1 MFITISQP
9 WSSLEDMFTF
19 PHMQFQNSMMKAGD
33 MKLQIYSIMW
43 NQNEPEGVE
52 ITSEELTPIVRDNY
66 TAILLI
72 CDPEGGAPKTFYSV
86 KGSLGGDLSVN
97 TSGQLE
103 WNVESITTTFDS
115 PITSYFTIGG
125 NCAVFCYTFDA
136 EGNLT
141 GQTDTGN
148 TVPYRR

>member
-1 MFITISQP
+1 MAEYEGRIYLSAYAVPKMQDEGLRHEIAAILDYVFSKEEVRWDIS
-9 WSSLEDMFTF
+9 
-19 PHMQFQNSMMKAGD
+19 
-33 MKLQIYSIMW
+33 
-43 NQNEPEGVE
+43 
-52 ITSEELTPIVRDNY
+52 SEELTPIVRENY
-66 TAILLI
+66 TAMLLI

-103 WNVESITTTFDS
+103 WNVESITTTFFS
-115 PITSYFTIGG
+115 PVTSYFTIGG

-136 EGNLT
+136 EGNLM